1 MPTVVLTLF
10 AGQGTGGTDER
21 TDVPTLH
28 IVSYFA
34 GTDAFMSL
42 HKPIITLFLT
52 PKKTFYEF
60 TNSFHAKYKPINSK
74 CWLGRT
80 EEWTKRRLYASP
92 FGERKK
98 MSKTCL
104 KLLKNV
110 KTIILQGHFSARN
123 MI

>member
-1 MPTVVLTLF
+1 MLAWTD
-10 AGQGTGGTDER
+10 GGMDKAT
-21 TDVPTLH
+21 T
-28 IVSYFA
+28 
-34 GTDAFMSL
+34 
-42 HKPIITLFLT
+42 II
-52 PKKTFYEF
+52 
-60 TNSFHAKYKPINSK
+60 
-74 CWLGRT
+74 
-80 EEWTKRRLYASP
+80 YASP